1 MTVRTESYLSL
12 YHGTDSKSAEIILQN
27 GFLPSRP
34 ENNWCGSGVYFYD
47 VKAKAWWS
55 AGRTCQYIKDRKG
68 QTVIPEVLKA
78 DVQNVNR
85 NDILDL
91 RAPGDVRVF
100 KEFADV
106 LLQGMEYE
114 TSELD
119 NEERIIKMRSMVI
132 DYYAKETNKK
142 MIIGIFK
149 QRERDDMGD
158 LIDYAKGLYFVLGV
172 ETIYCVR
179 DISLISNI
187 RRCSES

>member
-12 YHGTDSKSAEIILQN
+12 YHGTDSKSAESILQN

-34 ENNWCGSGVYFYD
+34 ENNWCGAGVYFYD

-55 AGRTCQYIKDRKG
+55 ASRTCKYIKAQKG
-68 QTVIPEVLKA
+68 QTVKPEVLKA

-85 NDILDL
+85 KDILDL
-91 RAPGDVRVF
+91 RAPDDVRGF
-100 KEFADV
+100 KEFADA

-119 NEERIIKMRSMVI
+119 DEERIIKMRSMLI
-132 DYYAKETNKK
+132 DYYATESNKK
-142 MIIGIFK
+142 MIVGIFK

-158 LIDYAKGLYFVLGV
+158 IIDFAKGMYFILGV

-179 DISLISNI
+179 DVSLISNV